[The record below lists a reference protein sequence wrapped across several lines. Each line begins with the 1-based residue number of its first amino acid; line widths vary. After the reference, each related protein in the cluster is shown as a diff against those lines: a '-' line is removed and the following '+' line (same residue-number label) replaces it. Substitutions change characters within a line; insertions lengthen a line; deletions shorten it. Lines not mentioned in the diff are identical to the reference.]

1 MALLRS
7 GGIIMIYDVYFK
19 PQAPMVIA
27 VEASSPEEA
36 KKLIENDNGD
46 ILGRNEL
53 VNRFLSSLEFDYGFE
68 VTDVVEI
75 D

>member
-1 MALLRS
+1 
-7 GGIIMIYDVYFK
+7 MIYDVYFK

-36 KKLIENDNGD
+36 KKLIENDEGD
-46 ILGRNEL
+46 ILDRKEL
-53 VNRFLSSLEFDYGFE
+53 VNRFLSSLECGDGFE

-75 D
+75 DE

>member
-1 MALLRS
+1 ML
-7 GGIIMIYDVYFK
+7 YDIYFK

-36 KKLIENDNGD
+36 RKLIENDNGN
-46 ILGRNEL
+46 ILNRTEL

>member
-1 MALLRS
+1 MALLQS
-7 GGIIMIYDVYFK
+7 GGLMIYDVYFK

-36 KKLIENDNGD
+36 KKMIENDEGD
-46 ILGRNEL
+46 ILDRKEL
-53 VNRFLSSLEFDYGFE
+53 VNRFLGSLECDYGFK
-68 VTDVVEI
+68 VTDVVEV